1 LSVIPEGAGATP
13 AIAHEAEPPSLSTA
27 STSSKGTAGPGG
39 DQAALR
45 EPSFS
50 RPGDERG
57 ASYAVLDRIERTADE
72 PGVRDLVD
80 GARAGDEFAFA
91 ELYIR
96 FFDRVHRYLQIALK
110 NPDDALEAAQK
121 VFVKLLEALPGH
133 EPLREPFRAWLF
145 RVVRNHAIDQQR
157 RSAGRGE
164 MEPEEG
170 LSTHHETL
178 LARASAMVTHDGG
191 GTIKSLIAELPPA
204 QQRVLVLRF
213 VYEFTAPETA
223 EALGTTAD
231 AVRHT
236 QVRALKTLARLHP
249 GLNPRA

>member
-1 LSVIPEGAGATP
+1 MSVIPEPAAADP
-13 AIAHEAEPPSLSTA
+13 AIAPEAGRPRLAPGH
-27 STSSKGTAGPGG
+27 TSSKGTRPGAGHPG
-39 DQAALR
+39 LR
-45 EPSFS
+45 GASPS
-50 RPGDERG
+50 RPGDRRG
-57 ASYAVLDRIERTADE
+57 ATYAVLDRIESTADE
-72 PGVRDLVD
+72 LEVRDLVD
-80 GARAGDEFAFA
+80 RARAGDEFAFA

-96 FFDRVHRYLQIALK
+96 FFDRVHRYLVIALK
-110 NPDDALEAAQK
+110 NPDDALEAAQQ
-121 VFVKLLEALPGH
+121 VFLKLLEALPGH

-157 RSAGRGE
+157 RTATRAE
-164 MEPEEG
+164 AEPDDAHSG
-170 LSTHHETL
+170 LDGAL
-178 LARASAMVTHDGG
+178 VARASEMVGHEGAGG
-191 GTIKSLIAELPPA
+191 IRSLIAELPQA

-249 GLNPRA
+249 GLHPRA

>member
-1 LSVIPEGAGATP
+1 LSVIPEPAAADPEMAPEAG
-13 AIAHEAEPPSLSTA
+13 PPRLSRRH
-27 STSSKGTAGPGG
+27 TSSKGAARPG
-39 DQAALR
+39 AERAILR
-45 EPSFS
+45 EPS
-50 RPGDERG
+50 RARRGDRRG
-57 ASYAVLDRIERTADE
+57 ATYAVLDRIESTADE

-96 FFDRVHRYLQIALK
+96 FFDRVHRYLVIALK
-110 NPDDALEAAQK
+110 NPDDALEAAQQ
-121 VFVKLLEALPGH
+121 VFLKLLEALPGH

-157 RSAGRGE
+157 RSARRAEAG
-164 MEPEEG
+164 PEEDPSAQDG
-170 LSTHHETL
+170 ALA
-178 LARASAMVTHDGG
+178 ARASAMVGYEGSGG
-191 GTIKSLIAELPPA
+191 IKSLIAQLPQA

-231 AVRHT
+231 SVRHT
-236 QVRALKTLARLHP
+236 QLRALKTLARLHP